1 MFGIDLIVYA
11 AIAAIVISV
20 AAAGASA
27 YMQYQQGQQQKKVA
41 KYNAEVMANQAE
53 RQKQLAGARAEDIRQ
68 RNRVML
74 AREEAAAGA
83 SGLAAEPGTSPLAVM
98 AYDAREGELDA
109 LRAQWYGDTN
119 AEAATANARMQR
131 FSGANAAYA
140 GSYGAGTTLLGGAAS
155 GTRQGLMLYGATQS
169 PSSGGLSTQ
178 AGRDYSS
185 AWEFER

>member
-1 MFGIDLIVYA
+1 MGWELIVF
-11 AIAAIVISV
+11 AIVAV
-20 AAAGASA
+20 AALAASAAGA

-41 KYNAEVMANQAE
+41 KYNAENMANQAE
-53 RQKQLAGARAEDIRQ
+53 RQKQLAATRAEDIRQ

-109 LRAQWYGDTN
+109 LRAQWYGDVN
-119 AEAATANARMQR
+119 AEALTANARMQR
-131 FSGANAAYA
+131 FGGANAAYA
-140 GSYGAGTTLLGGAAS
+140 ANWGAGTTLLGGVAQAGS
-155 GTRQGLMLYGATQS
+155 SGLMLYGATSS
-169 PSSGGLSTQ
+169 PRSGLSTQ

-185 AWEFER
+185 SWGEYK